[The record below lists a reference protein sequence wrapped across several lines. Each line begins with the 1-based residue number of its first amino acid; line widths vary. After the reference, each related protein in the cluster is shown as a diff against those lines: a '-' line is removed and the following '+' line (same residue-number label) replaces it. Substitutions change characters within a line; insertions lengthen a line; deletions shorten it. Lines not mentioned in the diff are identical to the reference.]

1 MVLSEEGRVETEME
15 KRIMYSRI
23 GVSKAFLRVEKWNRF
38 LRWTSLQPSSFSSAA
53 PPWHCTPLVGLA
65 S

>member
-1 MVLSEEGRVETEME
+1 MDDPDSGRAIRDRGG

-23 GVSKAFLRVEKWNRF
+23 GVSKALLDVEQQNKF

-53 PPWHCTPLVGLA
+53 LP
-65 S
+65 